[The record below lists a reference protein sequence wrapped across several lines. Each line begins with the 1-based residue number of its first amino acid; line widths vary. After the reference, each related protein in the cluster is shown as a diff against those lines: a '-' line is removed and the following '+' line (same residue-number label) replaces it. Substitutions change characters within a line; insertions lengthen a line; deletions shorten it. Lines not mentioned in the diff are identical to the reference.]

1 MYIEN
6 RLEIEIQVYTQ
17 IIEELRDKADKL
29 YDELKVCLKQT
40 YLSIE
45 DYNYQAVKIE
55 TKVDLLTDLMILY
68 KKRVKELK
76 SKQE

>member
-6 RLEIEIQVYTQ
+6 RLEIKIQVYTQ

-29 YDELKVCLKQT
+29 YKEVKVNMDKDGGYTIEAIKLESKLDE
-40 YLSIE
+40 
-45 DYNYQAVKIE
+45 
-55 TKVDLLTDLMILY
+55 LTDLMILY

-76 SKQE
+76 SKTE